1 MSPAAPRGHRAIQ
14 LDRAVRAWHR
24 TPVGI
29 HPADL
34 GGTVQRTVRLVLTL
48 ATVVGLGLGAVQAQG
63 FTPRGVDC
71 IAPAGAGGGWDF
83 TCRQIANLL
92 VVTGLV
98 PGSIQTQNLT
108 GGGGGVAFA
117 SVVANQRG
125 NENLIVAASTATTSR
140 IASGEFAG
148 FSADD
153 VRWVAAL
160 GADYGVLAVAP
171 DSAYQSLDDVINAW
185 RVDPRLVSVVG
196 GSAVG
201 GWDHLKVLLLADAA
215 GIPVRPIRYT
225 TFESGGAAV
234 IEILAGRADIFTG
247 DISEVL
253 PQVEAGNLRVLVAL
267 SEERLGGLMAD
278 VPTARELG
286 YDVVGP
292 NWRGFYM
299 PAGISDAAYD
309 WWVEAFRS
317 IEASPEWEAL
327 RIQNGIEKFSRFGAE
342 MEAFAKD
349 QVDDIIELLKEIG
362 AR

>member
-1 MSPAAPRGHRAIQ
+1 VKTTFRILA
-14 LDRAVRAWHR
+14 
-24 TPVGI
+24 
-29 HPADL
+29 
-34 GGTVQRTVRLVLTL
+34 TL
-48 ATVVGLGLGAVQAQG
+48 AVAAAALVGTAQAQ
-63 FTPRGVDC
+63 FTPRNVEC

-83 TCRQIANLL
+83 TCRQIANVL
-92 VVTGLV
+92 VQIGKV
-98 PGSIQTQNLT
+98 PGSIQTQNVT

-117 SVVANQRG
+117 TVVANQTG

-148 FSADD
+148 FGADD

-160 GADYGVLAVAP
+160 GADYGVLAVAV
-171 DSAYQSLDDVINAW
+171 DSPYQSIEEVIAAW
-185 RVDPRLVSVVG
+185 QADPRSVSVVG

-215 GIPVRPIRYT
+215 GIPVQPIRYT

-234 IEILAGRADIFTG
+234 IEVVAGRANLFTG
-247 DISEVL
+247 DISETL
-253 PQVEAGNLRVLVAL
+253 QFVEAGQLRVLVAL
-267 SEERLGGLMAD
+267 SEERLPMLAD

-286 YDVVGP
+286 FDVVGP

-309 WWVEAFRS
+309 WWVEAFRVLGES
-317 IEASPEWEAL
+317 AEWETL
-327 RIQNGIEKFSRFGAE
+327 RVQNGIEPFYRYGAE
-342 MEAFAKD
+342 MEEFAKG
-349 QVDDIIELLKEIG
+349 QVADIIELLTEIG

>member
-1 MSPAAPRGHRAIQ
+1 MN
-14 LDRAVRAWHR
+14 R
-24 TPVGI
+24 TF
-29 HPADL
+29 
-34 GGTVQRTVRLVLTL
+34 RTL
-48 ATVVGLGLGAVQAQG
+48 AALAVTAALGFGLAQ
-63 FTPRGVDC
+63 FQPRNVEC

-83 TCRQIANLL
+83 TCRQIANVL
-92 VVTGLV
+92 VDLGLV

-117 SVVANQRG
+117 SVVANQNG

-140 IASGEFAG
+140 IASGAFAG

-153 VRWVAAL
+153 VRWVAAV

-171 DSAYQSLDDVINAW
+171 DSAYQSLGDVINAW
-185 RVDPRLVSVVG
+185 QVDPRLVSVVG

-234 IEILAGRADIFTG
+234 IEVVAGRADVFTG

-253 PQVEAGNLRVLVAL
+253 PYVESGDLKVLVAL
-267 SEERLGGLMAD
+267 SDERLAKLSD
-278 VPTARELG
+278 VPTAKELG

-299 PAGISDAAYD
+299 PQGISDEAYA
-309 WWVEAFRS
+309 WWTEAFRTL
-317 IEASPEWEAL
+317 ADSPEWEAL
-327 RIQNGIEKFSRFGAE
+327 RIQNGIEDFRRFGAE
-342 MEAFAKD
+342 MEAFAKG
-349 QVDDIIELLKEIG
+349 QIDDIVELLTEIG

>member
-1 MSPAAPRGHRAIQ
+1 MKRTTRTLAA
-14 LDRAVRAWHR
+14 L
-24 TPVGI
+24 
-29 HPADL
+29 
-34 GGTVQRTVRLVLTL
+34 TVALTL
-48 ATVVGLGLGAVQAQG
+48 GFGLAQ
-63 FTPRGVDC
+63 FQPRNVEC

-83 TCRQIANLL
+83 TCRQMANIL
-92 VVTGLV
+92 VQIGLV
-98 PGSIQTQNLT
+98 PGSIQTQNVT

-117 SVVANQRG
+117 SVVANQTG

-148 FSADD
+148 FSGTD
-153 VRWVAAL
+153 VRWVAAV

-171 DSAYQSLDDVINAW
+171 DSAYQTIEDVINAW

-215 GIPVRPIRYT
+215 GVPVRPIRYT

-234 IEILAGRADIFTG
+234 IEVVAGRADVFTG

-267 SEERLGGLMAD
+267 SEERLAKLPD

-299 PAGISDAAYD
+299 PQGISDAAYG
-309 WWVEAFRS
+309 WWVEAFR
-317 IEASPEWEAL
+317 ALADSPEWATMRE
-327 RIQNGIEKFSRFGAE
+327 QNGIEDFRRFGAE
-342 MEAFAKD
+342 MEAFALG
-349 QVDDIIELLKEIG
+349 QIDDIVELLTEIG

>member
-1 MSPAAPRGHRAIQ
+1 VKP
-14 LDRAVRAWHR
+14 
-24 TPVGI
+24 
-29 HPADL
+29 
-34 GGTVQRTVRLVLTL
+34 TVRILATL
-48 ATVVGLGLGAVQAQG
+48 ALAAAALVGTAQAQ
-63 FTPRGVDC
+63 FTPRNVEC

-83 TCRQIANLL
+83 TCRQMANVL
-92 VVTGLV
+92 VQIGKV

-117 SVVANQRG
+117 SVVANQTG

-160 GADYGVLAVAP
+160 GADYGVLAVAV
-171 DSAYQSLDDVINAW
+171 DSPYQSIDEVIAAW
-185 RVDPRLVSVVG
+185 QADPRSVSVVG

-215 GIPVRPIRYT
+215 GIPVQPIRYT

-234 IEILAGRADIFTG
+234 IEVVAGRADLFTG
-247 DISEVL
+247 DISETL
-253 PQVEAGNLRVLVAL
+253 QFVEAGQLRVLVAL
-267 SEERLGGLMAD
+267 SEERLPMLAD
-278 VPTARELG
+278 VPTAIELG

-309 WWVEAFRS
+309 WWVEAFQVLG
-317 IEASPEWEAL
+317 ASAEWETL
-327 RIQNGIEKFSRFGAE
+327 RVQNGIEPFYRYGAE

-349 QVDDIIELLKEIG
+349 QVADIVQLLTEIG

>member
-1 MSPAAPRGHRAIQ
+1 MN
-14 LDRAVRAWHR
+14 R
-24 TPVGI
+24 T
-29 HPADL
+29 L
-34 GGTVQRTVRLVLTL
+34 RTL
-48 ATVVGLGLGAVQAQG
+48 AALTVALSLGFGLAQ
-63 FTPRGVDC
+63 FQPRNVEC

-83 TCRQIANLL
+83 TCRQMAAVL
-92 VVTGLV
+92 VDLGLV
-98 PGSIQTQNLT
+98 PGSIQTQNVT

-117 SVVANQRG
+117 TVVANQTG

-148 FSADD
+148 FSGTD

-171 DSAYQSLDDVINAW
+171 DSAYTSIEDVINAW

-215 GIPVRPIRYT
+215 GIPVQPIRYT
-225 TFESGGAAV
+225 TFESGGAGV
-234 IEILAGRADIFTG
+234 IEVVAGRADVFTG

-267 SEERLGGLMAD
+267 SDERLAMLPD

-299 PAGISDAAYD
+299 PQGISDEAYD
-309 WWVEAFRS
+309 WWVEAFRTM
-317 IEASPEWEAL
+317 ADSPEWEEL
-327 RIQNGIEKFSRFGAE
+327 RVQNGIEDFRRFGAE
-342 MEAFAKD
+342 MEAFAAD
-349 QVDDIIELLKEIG
+349 QIDDIVELLTEIG

>member
-1 MSPAAPRGHRAIQ
+1 MN
-14 LDRAVRAWHR
+14 R
-24 TPVGI
+24 T
-29 HPADL
+29 
-34 GGTVQRTVRLVLTL
+34 TRTL
-48 ATVVGLGLGAVQAQG
+48 AALTFALSLGFGLAQ
-63 FTPRGVDC
+63 FQPRNVEC

-83 TCRQIANLL
+83 TCRQIANVL
-92 VVTGLV
+92 VEIGLV

-117 SVVANQRG
+117 SVVANQTG

-153 VRWVAAL
+153 VRWVAAV

-171 DSAYQSLDDVINAW
+171 DSAYQSLGDVINAW
-185 RVDPRLVSVVG
+185 QVDPRLVSVVG

-234 IEILAGRADIFTG
+234 IEVVAGRADVFTG

-253 PQVEAGNLRVLVAL
+253 PYVESGDLRVLVAL
-267 SEERLGGLMAD
+267 SDERLAKLPD
-278 VPTARELG
+278 VPTAKELG

-299 PAGISDAAYD
+299 PQGISDEAYA
-309 WWVEAFRS
+309 WWTEAFR
-317 IEASPEWEAL
+317 ALADSPEWEAL
-327 RIQNGIEKFSRFGAE
+327 RVQNGIEDFRRFGDE
-342 MEAFAKD
+342 MEAFAKGQID
-349 QVDDIIELLKEIG
+349 AIVELLTEIG

>member
-1 MSPAAPRGHRAIQ
+1 M
-14 LDRAVRAWHR
+14 
-24 TPVGI
+24 
-29 HPADL
+29 
-34 GGTVQRTVRLVLTL
+34 QRTLRTLATLTL
-48 ATVVGLGLGAVQAQG
+48 ALALGVGLAQ
-63 FTPRGVDC
+63 FQPRNVEC

-83 TCRQIANLL
+83 TCRQMAAVL
-92 VVTGLV
+92 VELGLV

-117 SVVANQRG
+117 SVVANQSG

-148 FSADD
+148 FSGTD

-171 DSAYQSLDDVINAW
+171 DSAYTSIEDVINAW

-215 GIPVRPIRYT
+215 GIPVQPIRYT

-234 IEILAGRADIFTG
+234 IEVVAGRADIFTG

-253 PQVEAGNLRVLVAL
+253 PQVEAGNLRVLVSL
-267 SEERLGGLMAD
+267 SDERLAMLPD

-299 PAGISDAAYD
+299 PQGISDAAYD
-309 WWVEAFRS
+309 WWVEAFRTM
-317 IEASPEWEAL
+317 ADSPQWEEL
-327 RIQNGIEKFSRFGAE
+327 RIRNGIEDFRRFGAD
-342 MEAFAKD
+342 MEAFALD
-349 QVDDIIELLKEIG
+349 QIQDIVDLLTEIG

>member
-1 MSPAAPRGHRAIQ
+1 MN
-14 LDRAVRAWHR
+14 R
-24 TPVGI
+24 T
-29 HPADL
+29 
-34 GGTVQRTVRLVLTL
+34 TRTL
-48 ATVVGLGLGAVQAQG
+48 AALTFALSLGFGLAQ
-63 FTPRGVDC
+63 FQPRNVEC

-83 TCRQIANLL
+83 TYRQIANVL
-92 VVTGLV
+92 VEIGLV

-117 SVVANQRG
+117 SVVANQTG

-153 VRWVAAL
+153 VRWVAAV

-171 DSAYQSLDDVINAW
+171 DSAYQSLGDVINAW
-185 RVDPRLVSVVG
+185 QVDPRLVSVVG

-234 IEILAGRADIFTG
+234 IEVVAGRADVFTG

-253 PQVEAGNLRVLVAL
+253 PYVESGDLRVLVAL
-267 SEERLGGLMAD
+267 SDERLAKLPD
-278 VPTARELG
+278 VPTAKELG

-299 PAGISDAAYD
+299 PQGISDEAYA
-309 WWVEAFRS
+309 WWTEAFR
-317 IEASPEWEAL
+317 ALADSPEWEAL
-327 RIQNGIEKFSRFGAE
+327 RVQNGIEDFRRFGDE
-342 MEAFAKD
+342 MEAFAKGQID
-349 QVDDIIELLKEIG
+349 AIVELLTEIG

>member
-1 MSPAAPRGHRAIQ
+1 MKRTFRIATA
-14 LDRAVRAWHR
+14 LAV
-24 TPVGI
+24 
-29 HPADL
+29 
-34 GGTVQRTVRLVLTL
+34 TL
-48 ATVVGLGLGAVQAQG
+48 ALGFGLAQ
-63 FTPRGVDC
+63 FQPRNVEC

-83 TCRQIANLL
+83 TCRQMANVL
-92 VVTGLV
+92 VEIGLV
-98 PGSIQTQNLT
+98 PGSIQTQNVT

-117 SVVANQRG
+117 TVVANETG

-148 FSADD
+148 FTVDD
-153 VRWVAAL
+153 VRWVASL

-171 DSAYQSLDDVINAW
+171 DSEYESIEDVLDAL
-185 RVDPRLVSVVG
+185 REDPTSVSVVG

-215 GIPVRPIRYT
+215 DIPVRPIRYT

-234 IEILAGRADIFTG
+234 IEVVAGRADLFTG

-267 SEERLGGLMAD
+267 ADERLANLPE
-278 VPTARELG
+278 VPTAQELG
-286 YDVVGP
+286 YDVVGA

-299 PAGISDAAYD
+299 PQGVSDEAYD
-309 WWVEAFRS
+309 FWVDAFRQM
-317 IEASPEWEAL
+317 ADSPEWEEL
-327 RIQNGIEKFSRFGAE
+327 RVQNGIADFRRFGDE
-342 MEAFAKD
+342 MEAFATQ
-349 QVDDIIELLKEIG
+349 QVQNIEELLVEIG

>member
-1 MSPAAPRGHRAIQ
+1 MHRIS
-14 LDRAVRAWHR
+14 R
-24 TPVGI
+24 
-29 HPADL
+29 
-34 GGTVQRTVRLVLTL
+34 TL
-48 ATVVGLGLGAVQAQG
+48 ATLTIALALGVGLAQ
-63 FTPRGVDC
+63 FQPRNVEC

-83 TCRQIANLL
+83 TCRQMANIL
-92 VVTGLV
+92 VEIGLV
-98 PGSIQTQNLT
+98 PGSIQTQNVT

-117 SVVANQRG
+117 SVVANQTG

-148 FSADD
+148 FSGTD
-153 VRWVAAL
+153 VRWVAAV

-171 DSAYQSLDDVINAW
+171 DSAYQTIEDVINAW

-215 GIPVRPIRYT
+215 GIPVQPIRYT

-234 IEILAGRADIFTG
+234 IEVVAGRADVFTG

-267 SEERLGGLMAD
+267 SEERLAKLPD
-278 VPTARELG
+278 VPTAQELG

-299 PAGISDAAYD
+299 PQGISDAAYD
-309 WWVEAFRS
+309 WWVEAFR
-317 IEASPEWEAL
+317 ALADSPEWAEM
-327 RIQNGIEKFSRFGAE
+327 REQNGIEDFRRFGAE
-342 MEAFAKD
+342 MEAFALG
-349 QVDDIIELLKEIG
+349 QIDDIVELLTEIG

>member
-1 MSPAAPRGHRAIQ
+1 MN
-14 LDRAVRAWHR
+14 R
-24 TPVGI
+24 TF
-29 HPADL
+29 
-34 GGTVQRTVRLVLTL
+34 RTL
-48 ATVVGLGLGAVQAQG
+48 AALAVTAALGFGLAQ
-63 FTPRGVDC
+63 FQPRSVEC

-83 TCRQIANLL
+83 TCRQIANVL
-92 VVTGLV
+92 VELGLV

-117 SVVANQRG
+117 SVVANQTG

-153 VRWVAAL
+153 VRWVAAV

-171 DSAYQSLDDVINAW
+171 DSAYESLADVINAW
-185 RVDPRLVSVVG
+185 QVDPRLVSVVG

-234 IEILAGRADIFTG
+234 IEVVAGRADVFTG

-253 PQVEAGNLRVLVAL
+253 PYVESGDLRVLVAL
-267 SEERLGGLMAD
+267 SDERLAKLSD
-278 VPTARELG
+278 VPTAKELG

-299 PAGISDAAYD
+299 PQGISDAAYD
-309 WWVEAFRS
+309 WWTEAFRTL
-317 IEASPEWEAL
+317 ADSPEWEAL
-327 RIQNGIEKFSRFGAE
+327 RVQNGIEDFRRFGAE
-342 MEAFAKD
+342 MEAFAKNQID
-349 QVDDIIELLKEIG
+349 AIVELLTEIG